1 MEDSRNSK
9 VSSVPLGA
17 DVQAAK
23 ATTGEVKEVAG
34 HDEEGE
40 EETGEKGFFF
50 SFQKVAFTRE
60 VKIVTRTVMV
70 MIRMVLRLR

>member
-9 VSSVPLGA
+9 VSSVPLGV

-23 ATTGEVKEVAG
+23 ATTGEATEVAG

-40 EETGEKGFFF
+40 EETGEKGF
-50 SFQKVAFTRE
+50 SFLFRKLLLLER
-60 VKIVTRTVMV
+60 
-70 MIRMVLRLR
+70 